1 MKKKKFAAVI
11 AFMYSI
17 LGIKE
22 LPKGEDGNLAFSD
35 DQEKRLQEEFGD
47 NFEAAKKAAQEVL
60 EEESGLEDKRKAAN
74 EALAAALD
82 APADEEKPIEK
93 NAEAAAK
100 VIEEQKE
107 QIKKL
112 ASAPEADE
120 AVRNLST
127 GMKNF
132 GIKAMLAATTA
143 TAFLG
148 QTGKA
153 FAMGSPW
160 NKRAHLELTGQSK
173 MAAVTDFTDV
183 ANIARLNDDLKEY
196 YVQNPEVLND
206 LRKNRSGLPEF
217 WPKRFNVV
225 DQVSDAVSDVT
236 NVTQAR
242 KPDWSPNPE
251 FFIGAEKRKIYPV
264 QIDVEFT
271 AEQLQQLETSW
282 IHTIISM
289 DGSSPYKL
297 SFVAYL
303 IKKID
308 DQARIEDRI
317 SAINGVYVYKPKGIK
332 AKGSFL
338 NRQNGLRY
346 QLMKFRDMDKKII
359 AFRSKLGAP
368 TAANMYDYIKEWV
381 NSLANDVR
389 IQLGLKF
396 YISQKNLNAYQEGY
410 KLANGLFQDYKGND
424 LLHVEGYNN
433 IEFVVLT
440 DLEGSDIMFITDKDN
455 IEIMED
461 VPNEKSIYRFEYL
474 KRDTFVHADYKFAAA
489 FKFAGFKLPEN
500 SPFLG
505 LSQMIWVNDVPAFS
519 ENFYVP
525 MYGTN
530 LSAPVDVNFTRV
542 QTDVNLL
549 SDVVVINSELPAGT
563 VVKISGNVGQL
574 TTAKLKKKTIGNGGN
589 LDLTADFD
597 PKTGGYLLLI
607 RTTDGF
613 KELSRTSAPEVAP
626 STSVEFTGTTIN
638 AIDGSTFIYKGT
650 AAATLSEILNGL
662 EGTELKIFGQDTNTL
677 TVAAV
682 TDKILLTGT
691 SAVLTQDKFI
701 VLKKFENLWVEIS
714 RG

>member
-120 AVRNLST
+120 AVRSLST

-132 GIKAMLAATTA
+132 GIKAMLTATTA

-153 FAMGSPW
+153 FSMGSPW
-160 NKRAHLELTGQSK
+160 NKRAHLELTGKSK

-242 KPDWSPNPE
+242 KPGWSPNPE

-317 SAINGVYVYKPKGIK
+317 SAINGVYVYKPEGIK

-359 AFRSKLGAP
+359 PFRSKLGAP

-424 LLHVEGYNN
+424 LFHVEGYNN

-474 KRDTFVHADYKFAAA
+474 KRDTFVHADYKFAVA

-574 TTAKLKKKTIGNGGN
+574 TTAKLKKKTSGNGGN
-589 LDLTADFD
+589 LDLTVDFD

-638 AIDGSTFIYKGT
+638 AIDGSTFVYKGT
-650 AAATLSEILNGL
+650 AAATLADILNGL
-662 EGTELKIFGQDTNTL
+662 EGTELKIFGQDTNTI

-682 TDKILLTGT
+682 TDKILLTGS